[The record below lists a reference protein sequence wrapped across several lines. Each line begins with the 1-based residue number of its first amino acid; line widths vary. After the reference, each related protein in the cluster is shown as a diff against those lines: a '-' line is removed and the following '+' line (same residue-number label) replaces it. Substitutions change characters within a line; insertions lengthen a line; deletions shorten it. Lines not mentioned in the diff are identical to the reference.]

1 MARIRSI
8 KPEFWTS
15 EQVLGLKPVTRLLF
29 IGMWNFADDYGRMPL
44 APRSI
49 KAQVMP
55 EDPVTADDVRAML
68 FELDAAGLIIIYS
81 VEGKEYLEVTG
92 WSHQKI
98 DKPHKPKYP
107 GPYTEQKENVAEP
120 SPNIPGSPAEPSPLD
135 RIGEEKKRKKET
147 RAEPAYSPEFEKFW
161 IAYPRTPVM
170 AKKMAWPEWQK
181 LPPEDQSAALA
192 AVAPFK
198 EWLAKQKDHPVVHA
212 CRFLSQR
219 RFDGFKN
226 SPAALYG
233 FVLTDRTPAQVD
245 AWCERPP
252 VPLSAAFIR
261 SRIANGH
268 PVTVPS
274 EYPPGY
280 EPKAA

>member
-15 EQVLGLKPVTRLLF
+15 EQVMSLKPVTRLLF
-29 IGMWNFADDYGRMPL
+29 IGMWNFADDYGRMPV
-44 APRSI
+44 APGTI

-55 EDPVTADDVRAML
+55 MDAVSIADIRDML
-68 FELDAAGLIIIYS
+68 TELSSVGLIIFYS
-81 VEGKEYLEVTG
+81 ANDREYLEITG

-98 DKPHKPKYP
+98 DKPHKPKFP
-107 GPYTEQKENVAEP
+107 APYSEQTEDGGEP
-120 SPNIPGSPAEPSPLD
+120 SPNIPGSFAEPSPLD
-135 RIGEEKKRKKET
+135 RIGEDKKGKKENVAK
-147 RAEPAYSPEFEKFW
+147 RVRDAYSEDFEKFW
-161 IAYPRTPVM
+161 KGYPTTPVM
-170 AKKMAWPEWQK
+170 SKKQAWAEWRK
-181 LPPEDQSAALA
+181 LEPDDRSAALA

-219 RFDGFKN
+219 RFDGFKPTL
-226 SPAALYG
+226 SVASTMVFLKPG
-233 FVLTDRTPAQVD
+233 TD
-245 AWCERPP
+245 AWDAWQAVKATPTNKDGGWYFE
-252 VPLSAAFIR
+252 
-261 SRIANGH
+261 
-268 PVTVPS
+268 S